1 MMAFGY
7 HQNIGLKG
15 LGASYSK
22 DSFHSYGFN
31 LAPILL
37 LRKRRSTEG
46 KGGKKGQREGRRKEG
61 KKEEEKERRE
71 GGSKRGNEEKQSC
84 LRQQW

>member
-1 MMAFGY
+1 MAFGY

-37 LRKRRSTEG
+37 LRKRRGVRKE
-46 KGGKKGQREGRRKEG
+46 REGRRDRERGGGRKERRKKKRKEG
-61 KKEEEKERRE
+61 KEGVRE
-71 GGSKRGNEEKQSC
+71 GTRKKKVA
-84 LRQQW
+84 